1 MINKLKSQLKE
12 MKLAEEN
19 ATKKL
24 EILERQSNYMRSRT
38 SSAMTAG
45 KVAEADNLE
54 GVWQIVKEI
63 REKMMVIQEAVEDG
77 VNEKY
82 KELNMSVIEKDN
94 ELIHLLEESDTK
106 LREMKAG
113 FRKELK
119 ELKEKHKFAFS
130 NISSEMDSLK
140 LEKVEFLKKINE
152 LEMER
157 QNASLNSQKVKILLE
172 QNDFLKKELKN
183 KEENMTIDKEVLTDF
198 VQQIEEKETIKL
210 GLEEKFKE
218 IKKKGKE
225 AQDKLASLFGTTGTK
240 KKMNDKEIQEFI
252 EKVTAQVNAVVQ
264 LTDENTRTTK
274 IFKKFI

>member
-1 MINKLKSQLKE
+1 MINRLKSQLKE